1 MKRASV
7 VCFAFSSESSR
18 FCADFGEPVELG
30 ERRKAEIEQV
40 GRRAHEI
47 QLDELVDDLLAGSSM
62 SSARRCAKCHCA
74 CAAPGR
80 TGRPCSA
87 RSPRPASARS
97 SSRTPGIRSASR
109 IRPHRPGAGR
119 AARRPPRGSR
129 RPRGARSRYRRS
141 GCPCGALRL
150 VVQRRVR
157 HGRTADEH
165 GLEARDRRD
174 RAGAADLHVDR
185 DEPHSASCAGN
196 LCASA
201 KRGARDTAEAL
212 LFVAPV
218 DLCRRRRRCRTAAT
232 RASRRPC
239 GRSRASLRRRARP
252 RARGSRA
259 GRATRTSR
267 AARCAYRASASRRA
281 RRSRTR
287 RTTAGA
293 AR

>member
-18 FCADFGEPVELG
+18 FCADSRRTGRLG

-47 QLDELVDDLLAGSSM
+47 QLDELVDDLLAGFVDVER
-62 SSARRCAKCHCA
+62 AALREVPQRA

-141 GCPCGALRL
+141 GCPCGALRPRCAASRSSRSH
-150 VVQRRVR
+150 RR
-157 HGRTADEH
+157 RTRA
-165 GLEARDRRD
+165 EARDRRD

-185 DEPHSASCAGN
+185 DEPVSASCAGT
-196 LCASA
+196 CA
-201 KRGARDTAEAL
+201 
-212 LFVAPV
+212 
-218 DLCRRRRRCRTAAT
+218 
-232 RASRRPC
+232 
-239 GRSRASLRRRARP
+239 RARS
-252 RARGSRA
+252 AA
-259 GRATRTSR
+259 RATRSR
-267 AARCAYRASASRRA
+267 GAPVRRA
-281 RRSRTR
+281 
-287 RTTAGA
+287 G
-293 AR
+293 